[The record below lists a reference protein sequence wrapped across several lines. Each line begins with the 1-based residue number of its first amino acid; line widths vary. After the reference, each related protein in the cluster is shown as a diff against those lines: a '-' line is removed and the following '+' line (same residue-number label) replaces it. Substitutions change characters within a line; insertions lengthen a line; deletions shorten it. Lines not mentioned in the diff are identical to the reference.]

1 MGRPGSQ
8 RIDTRVVCGI
18 GIGAEEHVD
27 RGGDLKGHLGE
38 TAPTGAPGFTGHL
51 PPPEHIPLTG
61 GLQPP
66 AYRERSG
73 ERKFKPDKGF
83 IVHRHLSYSLNGTP
97 LEVPQIYQQH
107 SH

>member
-8 RIDTRVVCGI
+8 RIDTGI
-18 GIGAEEHVD
+18 VGGVGVGAEEHVD
-27 RGGDLKGHLGE
+27 RGGDRKDHLGE
-38 TAPTGAPGFTGHL
+38 TAPTGAACFTGHL
-51 PPPEHIPLTG
+51 PPPEDVPLTG

-83 IVHRHLSYSLNGTP
+83 IVHRDLAYSLNGTP
-97 LEVPQIYQQH
+97 LEVPQIHHQH